1 MNINPHIDVQ
11 TPTEPFKFLPLGV
24 NPSLNGREA
33 INWSPLQA
41 FNRHEMPGK
50 KGEVGPP
57 ASGWAYFT
65 RPSFALRAQRGACPA
80 GQAAAAAIGAV
91 DD

>member
-1 MNINPHIDVQ
+1 MNITPHIGVQ
-11 TPTEPFKFLPLGV
+11 TPTEPFNFHSPGV

-33 INWSPLQA
+33 INWSLLKVV
-41 FNRHEMPGK
+41 NRHEMPGK
-50 KGEVGPP
+50 TGEAGPP

-65 RPSFALRAQRGACPA
+65 RPSFTLRAQRVPCPA
-80 GQAAAAAIGAV
+80 GQAAPAALGAV

>member
-1 MNINPHIDVQ
+1 MNIKPRIGVQ
-11 TPTEPFKFLPLGV
+11 PPTEPFNFRSPGV
-24 NPSLNGREA
+24 TPSLNGREA
-33 INWSPLQA
+33 INWLLLQVL
-41 FNRHEMPGK
+41 NRHEMPGK
-50 KGEVGPP
+50 TGEVGPP

-65 RPSFALRAQRGACPA
+65 LPSFALRTQRGSCPA